1 MTNAIPAPP
10 AAGPPRRTPDAADPA
25 ARQARPVT
33 RPATRWVWCLIGV
46 LISVGTVIASVRL
59 FVLLPATRMI
69 DQAAFLGST
78 FGREEVEPYSRLVL
92 GVVGPE
98 FLVAATLVA
107 VAIAVWRREFGDAV
121 RAVVVVVGANLTTQ
135 LLKAALERPIDDLPQ
150 ATYGNSLPSGHT
162 TVAASVAAVLL
173 IVAARSWRPPIALLG
188 AAYAGA
194 TGIATMTLGWHRPSD
209 VVAAFAVTSAW
220 ALLVLIPN
228 RGRALADIT
237 VDPLRII
244 VAWLLG
250 VVAVAGLVAGYVT
263 MTTALAT
270 ADGDLSSASALL
282 APSALRAAYV
292 GACAGTAGAG
302 AFFTWLQL
310 LARR

>member
-1 MTNAIPAPP
+1 MIPAPAAPGP
-10 AAGPPRRTPDAADPA
+10 APTASGRAPS
-25 ARQARPVT
+25 VL
-33 RPATRWVWCLIGV
+33 RPATRWVWCLLGV
-46 LISVGTVIASVRL
+46 VISVGTVIASVRL
-59 FVLLPATRMI
+59 FVFLPATRMI

-78 FGREEVEPYSRLVL
+78 FGRDDVEPYSRLVL

-98 FLVAATLVA
+98 FLVAATLIA
-107 VAIAVWRREFGDAV
+107 VAIAVWRREFGDAA

-135 LLKAALERPIDDLPQ
+135 LLKISLERPIDDLPQ

-173 IVAARSWRPPIALLG
+173 IVVARSWRPAFALLG
-188 AAYAGA
+188 AAYAGL

-220 ALLVLIPN
+220 ALLVLIPG
-228 RGRALADIT
+228 RGRLLPDVT

-250 VVAVAGLVAGYVT
+250 VAAVAGLSAGSIT
-263 MTTALAT
+263 MAAALAT

-292 GACAGTAGAG
+292 GACAGTAGAA